1 MRAFSKEKR
10 EKTFGD
16 ELEELLN
23 KYPKENRSDTP
34 NFVLRKYLVGCLAV
48 FNEAV
53 RNREEH
59 YGRRESR
66 AERCKRSEVE
76 RGEKKE

>member
-1 MRAFSKEKR
+1 MRTSPKEKR

-34 NFVLRKYLVGCLAV
+34 DFVLRKYLVGCLAI

-59 YGRRESR
+59 HGRRESR
-66 AERCKRSEVE
+66 AERFVHKVT
-76 RGEKKE
+76 KV